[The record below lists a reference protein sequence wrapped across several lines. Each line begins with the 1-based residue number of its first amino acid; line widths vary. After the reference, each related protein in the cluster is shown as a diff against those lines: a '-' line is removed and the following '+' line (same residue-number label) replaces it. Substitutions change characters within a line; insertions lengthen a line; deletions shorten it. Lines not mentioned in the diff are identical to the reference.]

1 MARLGS
7 LYYKAGFCISSDESI
22 LHKIRHFTLPNV
34 CKCGKNT
41 HDVTNYAILGDAIS
55 KRGAP

>member
-7 LYYKAGFCISSDESI
+7 LYYKAGFCISSEESI

-34 CKCGKNT
+34 CKCGKIHT
-41 HDVTNYAILGDAIS
+41 T
-55 KRGAP
+55 